1 MGTNSFTLGMTTY
14 ATMRPEIL
22 RISKSM
28 EGECYEY
35 ESKQQRLL
43 QQPK

>member
-1 MGTNSFTLGMTTY
+1 MGTNSFTLGIAIY

-35 ESKQQRLL
+35 ESKQRRLL